1 MTESVLL
8 TEVIGPV
15 ARLTLNRPK
24 AMNSLNLAMLDE
36 LERALTEIERDN
48 ALRVLVITGAGSAF
62 CAGADLKEVLDG
74 QTLRAGQAD
83 FLDRAN
89 VVYGRLR
96 DFAKPV
102 IAALNGV

>member
-8 TEVIGPV
+8 IEAIEAV

-24 AMNSLNLAMLDE
+24 AMNSLNLAILDE
-36 LERALTEIERDN
+36 LERSLDKIERDN
-48 ALRVLVITGAGSAF
+48 ALRVLVITGTGSAF

-74 QTLRAGQAD
+74 QALPAGQAD

-89 VVYGRLR
+89 VVYDRLR
-96 DFAKPV
+96 NFTKPV
-102 IAALNGV
+102 